1 MKMKITTGN
10 IDKVELENCPIF
22 YWVNVHYFEE
32 IGGHGIS
39 ARVTIDVDYEENMK
53 IDDLEKKAI
62 IKANDFLKNKV
73 VNS

>member
-1 MKMKITTGN
+1 MEITTGK
-10 IDKVELENCPIF
+10 ILKVESENRPTY
-22 YWVNVHYFEE
+22 YWVDVNYFEE

-62 IKANDFLKNKV
+62 IKAKDFLINKV